1 MVGGAEP
8 LSLADARARLNE
20 VVHSPVRFTLLAA
33 LSTVDDATYQVLKDE
48 LDISYALLSKHAAIL
63 EEHGYLDVQ
72 KSFLAKKPQ
81 TVFRLTR
88 AGRKA
93 YKDHLAAIEEIK
105 RGLR

>member
-1 MVGGAEP
+1 M
-8 LSLADARARLNE
+8 SLGEAMSRIDD
-20 VVHSPVRFTLLAA
+20 VIHSPVRFTIMAA
-33 LSTVDDATYQVLKDE
+33 LSSVDDATYQVLKEE
-48 LDISYALLSKHAAIL
+48 LGISYALLSKHAAIL
-63 EEHGYLDVQ
+63 EDHGYLEAQ

-93 YKDHLAAIEEIK
+93 FHAHTMALRDIQ

>member
-1 MVGGAEP
+1 M
-8 LSLADARARLNE
+8 SLGEARARLDD
-20 VVHSPVRFTLLAA
+20 VVHSPVRFTIMAA

-48 LDISYALLSKHAAIL
+48 LDVSYALLSKHAAIL
-63 EEHGYLDVQ
+63 EERGYLEVH

-88 AGRKA
+88 AGRTA
-93 YKDHLAAIEEIK
+93 YKDHVAALAEIQ